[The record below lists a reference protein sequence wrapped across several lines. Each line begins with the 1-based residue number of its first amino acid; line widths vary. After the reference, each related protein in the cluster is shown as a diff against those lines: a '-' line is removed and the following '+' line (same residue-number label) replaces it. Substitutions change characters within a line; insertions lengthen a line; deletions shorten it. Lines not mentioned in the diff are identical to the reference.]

1 MSHEYPSKANRVD
14 SKNQIVPSPPPLKLI
29 GPMNLL
35 CCERKAARLKFSR
48 KASAR
53 FVFN

>member
-14 SKNQIVPSPPPLKLI
+14 SKNLIVPPPLKLI